1 MGRSASFKGSSAED
15 TLQPRATA
23 QAGGSGSLLR
33 SGRGLRLGL
42 GAVTRTT
49 TGSAKGRGPGQGQ
62 RSTLVFSQPIQPVS
76 PATSQKSQDNTG
88 LKKKNTI
95 YYKLLPYFW
104 YIYSQKTTIIPDG
117 DGLLWATKPVRFHF
131 SNQKLDTLKSYL
143 ILLLLCSNE
152 QLWDCFPL
160 KLAWDEGSSLKCILL
175 D

>member
-88 LKKKNTI
+88 LKKKKYYLLQTTTIFLVHLLSENNYNTRWRWPLVS
-95 YYKLLPYFW
+95 YKTCQISFQQPKIGHTKELPYP
-104 YIYSQKTTIIPDG
+104 SSSVQQRAVV
-117 DGLLWATKPVRFHF
+117 GL
-131 SNQKLDTLKSYL
+131 
-143 ILLLLCSNE
+143 
-152 QLWDCFPL
+152 FPPQIGL
-160 KLAWDEGSSLKCILL
+160 R
-175 D
+175 